1 MEDKQLSG
9 HDSLLLIQQMIDTA
23 KHEQKDDGKG
33 WIIWGWLIFLAS
45 VFTFFN
51 IEQNWTNTFFFW
63 DLFGIVSLVVLL
75 YQVIHYRFIKRR
87 IRVKTYTQDLFNKL
101 NTGFFIALML
111 IILSMNF
118 GGSDFRVPPTKG
130 FALLL
135 SLYGFWILIYGAVL
149 NFKPSIIGAYIVW
162 AFALASLFVLDFKW
176 TMVLHAAAVL
186 CGYII
191 PGHIANAEF
200 NKVNKEAGTQRV

>member
-9 HDSLLLIQQMIDTA
+9 HDSLLLIQQMIQTA

-45 VFTFFN
+45 VFTYFN
-51 IEQNWTNTFFFW
+51 IQYNWTNAFFFW

-75 YQVIHYRFIKRR
+75 YQVLQYRFIKKR

-118 GGSDFRVPPTKG
+118 GGNDFRVPPTKG

-135 SLYGFWILIYGAVL
+135 GLYGFWILIYGAVL
-149 NFKPSIIGAYIVW
+149 NFKPSIIGAYLVW
-162 AFALASLFVLDFKW
+162 AFAFASLFVGDFRW
-176 TMVLHAAAVL
+176 TMLLHAAAVL

-191 PGHIANAEF
+191 PGHMANAAF
-200 NKVNKEAGTQRV
+200 NKVNKEAPTQRV